1 MVTPAPAS
9 GGSRGSERGVEDLE
23 IEHELARE
31 TIALLREER
40 EVDQRQIENLQVA
53 LTTAR
58 RIGTAV
64 GILMAESKIST
75 DAAFELLRM
84 ASQNTHRK
92 LRDVADEVVE
102 TGALPD

>member
-1 MVTPAPAS
+1 M
-9 GGSRGSERGVEDLE
+9 SRTWNSNE
-23 IEHELARE
+23 ELDRE

-58 RIGTAV
+58 RIGMAL
-64 GILMAESKIST
+64 GILMAERKISG

-84 ASQNTHRK
+84 VSQNTHRK